1 MFVRIQ
7 TFTKTGVVSYIYLVI
22 TCTICAGGIATLEIL
37 RTKKTTNMVT
47 IKLNMASTKNPSW
60 NTGALKF
67 LSDSTSGI
75 TIDRVSPFVASMV
88 ENATRKESANPIIF
102 CDWIKLPKSMTTFVR
117 AGTLTFVIVGA
128 DVAAGAVVVGADVI
142 ITTLGV
148 LGALVMVMLGVGR
161 TSIIVCSK
169 RRKKMPLKHSWI
181 WIMTNYNY

>member
-1 MFVRIQ
+1 
-7 TFTKTGVVSYIYLVI
+7 
-22 TCTICAGGIATLEIL
+22 
-37 RTKKTTNMVT
+37 
-47 IKLNMASTKNPSW
+47 
-60 NTGALKF
+60 
-67 LSDSTSGI
+67 
-75 TIDRVSPFVASMV
+75 
-88 ENATRKESANPIIF
+88 
-102 CDWIKLPKSMTTFVR
+102 MTTFVR

-181 WIMTNYNY
+181 WIMMNYNYNDGCCARESCIVRRDIVSRAR